1 MTTPAPTLPA
11 ARIVRSYPGCPEQIR
26 CIRHDLR
33 ELLADCPAAD
43 SVLLCAS
50 ELATNAVR
58 HSDSAR
64 PGGRLTVTVRLIPGQ
79 SVRVEVTDQGGRWDW
94 KGRLPRYH
102 GLYVVHATA
111 ANWGIDGD
119 YRSRTTWAHLN
130 WAPCRSIYAH
140 PVQPPS
146 GTTPAALITQAT
158 TSHRRG
164 QWTATLDGPRL
175 RELRRLHALTQRQLA
190 TRAGLAPATISRLEG
205 QSRPQCRT
213 RTMARLAIALGEHP
227 AAFTRYVTFT
237 PATAGGTRG

>member
-1 MTTPAPTLPA
+1 MNISAPAVPA
-11 ARIVRSYPGCPEQIR
+11 TRIVRTYPGRPDQIR

-33 ELLADCPAAD
+33 DLLTDCPAVD

-50 ELATNAVR
+50 ELATNAVL

-64 PGGRLTVTVRLIPGQ
+64 PGGQLTVTATLTPGQ
-79 SVRVEVTDQGGRWDW
+79 TVRVAVTDQGGRWDW
-94 KGRLPRYH
+94 RGRIPHYH

-111 ANWGIDGD
+111 ANWGIKGD
-119 YRSRTTWAHLN
+119 YRSRTTWALLN
-130 WAPCRSIYAH
+130 WTPCRSRYAP

-158 TSHRRG
+158 TSHKRG

-175 RELRRLHALTQRQLA
+175 RDLRRLHALTQQRLA
-190 TRAGLAPATISRLEG
+190 SQAGLAPATISRLEG
-205 QSRPQCRT
+205 QPEPNCRT

-227 AAFTRYVTFT
+227 AAFTRHVTFT
-237 PATAGGTRG
+237 PATK